1 MKRTIIVVAA
11 LLCGTRLA
19 LGQQNAAEHIALGDK
34 EHASNN
40 IARAL
45 AHYQAAIKI
54 DSNNVSALTKA
65 AYDAVDLGEF
75 DPSEQRRDTLYREA
89 EAYSRRAIALDST
102 NAETHFQLARAV
114 GRRALTMGKRD
125 QVKFASEV
133 YNEAQTALKLNPKH
147 SGALHV
153 MGVWNEHIM
162 QLNGFTRMLAKTLL
176 GGKVFGEASWDKAQ
190 ADLEQAV
197 ALDPNRI
204 THRLDLGMVYADRD
218 MKEKAKEQFEWIA
231 RAPATDYND
240 IKYKELAAR
249 RLKELE

>member
-1 MKRTIIVVAA
+1 MNKTVVFVAA
-11 LLCGTRLA
+11 LLCGSRLA
-19 LGQQNAAEHIALGDK
+19 WGQTSAAEHIALGDR

-45 AHYQAAIKI
+45 AHYQAAIKV
-54 DSNNVSALTKA
+54 DSNNATALTKA

-89 EAYSRRAIALDST
+89 EEYARRAVALNST
-102 NAETHFQLARAV
+102 DAEGHFQLARAI

-133 YNEAQTALKLNPKH
+133 YSEAQTALRFESQACRRAARDGRVERAH
-147 SGALHV
+147 HAAERH
-153 MGVWNEHIM
+153 
-162 QLNGFTRMLAKTLL
+162 LAHDRANVL

-190 ADLEQAV
+190 KDLEEAV

-218 MKEKAKEQFEWIA
+218 RRRKRKSSSSGSLA
-231 RAPATDYND
+231 RP
-240 IKYKELAAR
+240 R
-249 RLKELE
+249 RTTTTSSTRSWRLVV

>member
-1 MKRTIIVVAA
+1 MKKSVVLIAA
-11 LLCGTRLA
+11 LLCASRA
-19 LGQQNAAEHIALGDK
+19 WSQQSAAEHVALGDK

-45 AHYQAAIKI
+45 AHYQAAIRV
-54 DSNNVSALTKA
+54 DSNNVGALIKA

-75 DPSEQRRDTLYREA
+75 DPSEPRRDTLYREA

-102 NAETHFQLARAV
+102 DAEGHFQLARAL

-133 YNEAQTALKLNPKH
+133 YNQAQAAIRINPKH
-147 SGALHV
+147 AGAIHV

-162 QLNGFTRMLAKTLL
+162 QLNGLTRMLAKTLL

-190 ADLEQAV
+190 ADMEQAV
-197 ALDPNRI
+197 ALEPNRI
-204 THRLDLGMVYADRD
+204 THHLDLGAVYADRD
-218 MKEKAKEQFEWIA
+218 LKEKAKEQYEWMA
-231 RAPATDYND
+231 RAPASDYND
-240 IKYKELAAR
+240 VKYKELAAR
-249 RLKELE
+249 RLKDLQ